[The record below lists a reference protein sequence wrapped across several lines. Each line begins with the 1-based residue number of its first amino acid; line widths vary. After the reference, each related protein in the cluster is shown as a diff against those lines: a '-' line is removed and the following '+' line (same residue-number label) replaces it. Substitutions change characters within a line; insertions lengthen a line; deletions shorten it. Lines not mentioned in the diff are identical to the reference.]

1 MKFLTEF
8 LLFPFYVVL
17 VLMFMLLVVLSLP
30 LQIPFIKRKVSQY
43 INISTKKLQKKKP
56 QEFWN
61 G

>member
-1 MKFLTEF
+1 MEFLTEF

-56 QEFWN
+56 
-61 G
+61 